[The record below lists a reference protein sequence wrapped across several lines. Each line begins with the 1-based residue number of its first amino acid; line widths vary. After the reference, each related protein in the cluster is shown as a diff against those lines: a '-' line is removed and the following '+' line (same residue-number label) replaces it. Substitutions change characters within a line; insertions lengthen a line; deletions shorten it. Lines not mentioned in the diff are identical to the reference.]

1 MKKITEQLWGHGV
14 LLVSA
19 FAMLAAVTVA
29 WFIQSHT
36 VNVTPMSFAAQNS
49 GGATLYK
56 TLEENGVTDRT
67 AAKDAGGVLSIT
79 NTAHWKQTPET
90 PEQADVTV
98 ENLLPGQCEYYF
110 ILANGPTDVKLT
122 NITLERG
129 DGETADLADCLALY
143 LIPVTNIT
151 DKPPVESRVA
161 VTLTRQASSPG
172 DQTVPPLEAAYFL
185 GTPTDPITLP
195 PTPTGAE
202 ASNAYILV
210 LACDPLYGQDR
221 VTNTLGGKVSFSLQ
235 FDAATVS

>member
-19 FAMLAAVTVA
+19 FAMLAAVTAA

-56 TLEENGVTDRT
+56 TLEENGVTDR
-67 AAKDAGGVLSIT
+67 AAARDAEGVLSIT
-79 NTAHWKQTPET
+79 NTAHWKQTPEA

-143 LIPVTNIT
+143 LIPVEAASVPERST
-151 DKPPVESRVA
+151 
-161 VTLTRQASSPG
+161 VTVRLARRDALPEG
-172 DQTVPPLEAAYFL
+172 KNVPPLAAAWFFD
-185 GTPTDPITLP
+185 GPADVVLP
-195 PTPTGAE
+195 SDQKTQ
-202 ASNAYILV
+202 AYILV
-210 LACDPLYGQDR
+210 LTCDPLYDQDR